1 MLTFSTIYAVTSLGL
16 FAGVLAMRRRG
27 GMVENIAEL
36 GGLARTKPVL
46 AVMLSIMIFSIAG
59 LPPFG
64 GFFGKYEVLR
74 AGLEAELVPLGILV
88 VIASVISLGYYLKL
102 IKIMWFD
109 EPTERFENVDVS
121 VMGAV
126 ILSAVVAGIVFMVFI
141 SELGTGGWATYAAS
155 GLLP

>member
-1 MLTFSTIYAVTSLGL
+1 
-16 FAGVLAMRRRG
+16 MRRRG
-27 GMVENIAEL
+27 GMVEGISEL

-64 GFFGKYEVLR
+64 GFFGKFEVLR
-74 AGLEAELVPLGILV
+74 AGLEAGLMPLAILV

-121 VMGAV
+121 VMAAV

-141 SELGTGGWATYAAS
+141 SELGTGGWASYAAS

>member
-1 MLTFSTIYAVTSLGL
+1 M
-16 FAGVLAMRRRG
+16 FAAVLAMRRRG
-27 GMVENIAEL
+27 GMVEGINEL

-46 AVMLSIMIFSIAG
+46 AVALSVLIFSIAG

-64 GFFGKYEVLR
+64 GFFGKFEILR
-74 AGLEAELVPLGILV
+74 AGLDAGLTPLAILV

-121 VMGAV
+121 VMGTV
-126 ILSAVVAGIVFMVFI
+126 VLSAIIAGIVFMVFI
-141 SELGTGGWATYAAS
+141 SELGTGGWASYAAS
-155 GLLP
+155 GLPR